1 MTRLQNSN
9 LPFINLS
16 KENLF
21 LMCDMLELDEIGV
34 LMTAIKDY
42 LYEGTEPSF
51 NSKPL
56 KSVWNQVIMLIDR
69 KADSYFTRK
78 EQMEKINNNKKQK
91 KEEYK
96 KEQETTVTGYETKPQ
111 QVLQTVNIPT
121 EFEIPTTEQNMEE
134 DYKDDD
140 YSEYLNKFLDD
151 NAKPLNEMIENIVK
165 YKYMNLSAAKDAY
178 DMAMTKYLTFCNQM
192 PTEKDIED
200 FENYFNTRLNLRRGF
215 YKTNFNNVA

>member
-78 EQMEKINNNKKQK
+78 EQMEKINSNKKQK
-91 KEEYK
+91 KDETK
-96 KEQETTVTGYETKPQ
+96 KEEVSTVQETQPQ
-111 QVLQTVNIPT
+111 QVLPTVNIPT
-121 EFEIPTTEQNMEE
+121 ELEVPTTEQNMEE
-134 DYKDDD
+134 EYKDDD

-151 NAKPLNEMIENIVK
+151 NEKPLNEMIENIFK
-165 YKYMNLSAAKDAY
+165 YKYLHISIAEDAY
-178 DMAMTKYLTFCNQM
+178 EIALTRYMDMCNQM
-192 PTEKDIED
+192 PTEKDREN
-200 FENYFNTRLNLRRGF
+200 FETYFNSRLNSRKEF
-215 YKTNFNNVA
+215 YKSDFKNVA